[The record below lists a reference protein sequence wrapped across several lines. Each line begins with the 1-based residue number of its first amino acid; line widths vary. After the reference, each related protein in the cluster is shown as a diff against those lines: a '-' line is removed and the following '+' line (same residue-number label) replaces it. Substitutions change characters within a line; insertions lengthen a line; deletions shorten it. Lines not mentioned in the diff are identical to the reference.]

1 MSSEASGSASASN
14 RSPEREAMGRALDLA
29 LRGWGRVAPNP
40 LVGAVVLQGGTV
52 AGEGFHAEFGGPH
65 AEVVALG
72 AAGARARGSTVV
84 VTLEP
89 CAHHG
94 KTPPCTEALI
104 AAGVDRAVAAIRD
117 PEPAARGGDEVLR
130 AEGVAVTFG
139 VLAERAAALNAPFL
153 FAHAQAERPFVAL
166 KLATSIDGR
175 IADAHGS
182 SRWVSGEAAR
192 EYVQWLRAGFD
203 AIAVGGTTALRD
215 DPQLTVRGPLTPRR
229 PPIRV
234 VFDRRAMLNE
244 TADLVKTA
252 RAMPTWV
259 MASPDAPAGSRW
271 LLERSG
277 VRVFRPASLA
287 GGARVLRGAG
297 IHSVLGEGG
306 GARGAKLLAEGLVDR
321 LYWVPA
327 PVWLGEGAGPALP
340 GGAGAGVPAAP
351 RWIPVERRAMG
362 PGTLLVL
369 DRRPWLPESG
379 VPSGGATSSRATG
392 GAASGGGTG

>member
-1 MSSEASGSASASN
+1 MSSEASGSASASSG
-14 RSPEREAMGRALDLA
+14 SPEREAMGRALDLA

-65 AEVVALG
+65 AEVVALA
-72 AAGARARGSTVV
+72 AAGERARGSTVV

-94 KTPPCTEALI
+94 KTPPCTEAI
-104 AAGVDRAVAAIRD
+104 VAAGVTRVVAAIRD
-117 PEPAARGGDEVLR
+117 PDPEARGGAEVLR
-130 AEGVAVTFG
+130 ATGVAVTFG

-153 FAHAQAERPFVAL
+153 FARAQAERPFVAL
-166 KLATSIDGR
+166 KLATSIDAR

-192 EYVQWLRAGFD
+192 EYVHWLRAGFD

-215 DPQLTVRGPLTPRR
+215 DPQLTVRGPVTPRR
-229 PPIRV
+229 PPVRV

-244 TADLVKTA
+244 TANLVNTA
-252 RAMPTWV
+252 REKPTWV
-259 MASPDAPAGSRW
+259 MASPDAPAGSVA

-287 GGARVLRGAG
+287 DGLRMLRSAG
-297 IHSVLGEGG
+297 IHSVLCEGG
-306 GARGAKLLAEGLVDR
+306 GALGAKLLAEGLVDR
-321 LYWVPA
+321 LYWVQA
-327 PVWLGEGAGPALP
+327 PVWLGEGAVPAFP
-340 GGAGAGVPAAP
+340 GVAGAALPAAP

-362 PGTLLVL
+362 PDTLLVL
-369 DRRPWLPESG
+369 DRRLCLPES
-379 VPSGGATSSRATG
+379 
-392 GAASGGGTG
+392 